1 MTTRVL
7 HVAGSPVSEFYA
19 DLSRLYA
26 ADALAATA
34 DPALYEMVPAYVV
47 PGGAWCFPADFS
59 HRAIAD
65 APRMP
70 VGAAMDQLTDMG
82 IDVALPQLFCIP
94 GMTAYRGLLDV
105 LGVPYL
111 GNRPD
116 TMALGAHKARA
127 RALVASAGVGIP
139 AGEVLRPGDRPT
151 LAPPVVVKPVD
162 ADNSLGISLVRH
174 HSEYDVALAAAF
186 EHAELVLVESYIELG
201 REVRAG
207 IIERDGE
214 LVPLPLEEYNVDAV
228 SKPIRDHADKI
239 GAAHDGDLRLMAKDV
254 EHAWILPTGDP
265 VTEPVWAA
273 ARACHRAMG
282 ARHYSLFD
290 FRIDPQGRPWFLEA
304 SLYCSFARSSVLAVM
319 AKAAGIDIPE
329 LFAITLAEVIPDRS
343 TR

>member
-26 ADALAATA
+26 TDALAATA

-47 PGGAWCFPADFS
+47 PGGAWCFPTDLS
-59 HRAIAD
+59 HEAIAR
-65 APRMP
+65 APRIP
-70 VGAAMDQLTDMG
+70 VGAAVQQLTEMD
-82 IDVALPQLFCIP
+82 IDVAVPQLFCIP

-105 LGVPYL
+105 LGMPYL

-127 RALVASAGVGIP
+127 RAVVAAAGVDVP
-139 AGEVLRPGDRPT
+139 EGEVLRPGDRPT

-174 HSEYDVALAAAF
+174 ESEYDAALVAAF
-186 EHAELVLVESYIELG
+186 EHADLVLVETYIELG
-201 REVRAG
+201 REVRVG

-214 LVPLPLEEYNVDAV
+214 LMSLPLEEYNVDSAN
-228 SKPIRDHADKI
+228 KPIRDHADKI
-239 GAAHDGDLRLMAKDV
+239 GAADDGDLRLMAKDAD
-254 EHAWILPTGDP
+254 HAWILPTTDP
-265 VTEPVWAA
+265 VSEPVWAA
-273 ARACHRAMG
+273 ARTCHRAMG

-290 FRIDPQGRPWFLEA
+290 FRIDPDGRPWFLEA

-319 AKAAGIDIPE
+319 AKSAGIDIPD
-329 LFAITLAEVIPDRS
+329 LFAITLAEALRDPKVR
-343 TR
+343 